1 MSLPSKVERIKW
13 ELGLDP
19 GMPLSLAVTTA
30 NDVMRVEPSG
40 PLPEQVDRLLVV
52 MGIALRSDNINLPP
66 SASAAGRPQPRPSTR
81 SVPRRHT
88 SPSHDG
94 RSPRRR

>member
-66 SASAAGRPQPRPSTR
+66 SASAAGRPQPRRSSEESLRQQRPPPPATPS
-81 SVPRRHT
+81 
-88 SPSHDG
+88 
-94 RSPRRR
+94 